1 VKRRL
6 ARWLRRTADRID
18 HAGAPKA
25 LDTAS
30 FTFEP
35 GRGMVF
41 HTVWQYYPNGLPG
54 CPLWF
59 YGDEDYQRAHAEV
72 VDRSA
77 WIDTNTGQWR
87 GVARP

>member
-1 VKRRL
+1 MKRRL
-6 ARWLRRTADRID
+6 ARWLRRTADRI
-18 HAGAPKA
+18 HPASGPQR
-25 LDTAS
+25 LVAS
-30 FTFEP
+30 FTIEP
-35 GRGMVF
+35 CRGITF
-41 HTVWQYYPNGLPG
+41 WGPELPRPG

-59 YGDEDYQRAHAEV
+59 YGDEDYQRAHTEV